1 MGVVEA
7 LRSAAGPSVIPS
19 WVRIVECDQRSP
31 EWLAARIARVT
42 GSCAAD
48 VCAMDI
54 PPDFTPTGRV
64 SKAKPKERAGRKHLR
79 TRIVLETILGRR
91 MESSF
96 TSGAMQQGVEREWD
110 ALLAYEALSGR
121 IVWQVGFIAH
131 NELMVGGSP
140 DGYVG
145 DFDVIVE
152 AKSPLPATHLEY
164 LETGIVP
171 SDYMKQVTHYL
182 WLTGAKACDWFSYNP
197 DFPEPLQV
205 KLVRVERDEAVIAD
219 YVSKVT
225 DFLAEVDQK
234 IAALRTLI
242 DLKGTLRAAVA

>member
-1 MGVVEA
+1 MIPSYITIIECEQ
-7 LRSAAGPSVIPS
+7 RSAA
-19 WVRIVECDQRSP
+19 WA
-31 EWLAARIARVT
+31 AARIARAT
-42 GSCAAD
+42 GSCASD
-48 VCAMDI
+48 ICAMEI
-54 PPDFTPTGRV
+54 PPEFTPTGRV

-79 TRIVLETILGRR
+79 TRLVLEKIMGRSL
-91 MESSF
+91 EPSF
-96 TSGAMQQGVEREWD
+96 LSAAMQQGIDREWD

-121 IVWQVGFIAH
+121 IVRHVGFLSH

-140 DGYVG
+140 DGYLG

-171 SDYMKQVTHYL
+171 SDYLKQLQHYL

-205 KLVRVERDEAVIAD
+205 KLVRVERDEAAIAD
-219 YVSKVT
+219 YESKVT
-225 DFLAEVDQK
+225 SFLAEVDQK
-234 IAALRTLI
+234 IATLRQFI
-242 DLKGTLRAAVA
+242 DLKSTLRAAAAESAVA